1 MQSRHFGKRRPYDVV
16 GEHMTQAAYSEE
28 VMANA
33 FELRLRSRRPLL
45 GVGRFTQVF
54 REVDCHRGRPDFV
67 GLMSR
72 FSSQSLAHRSRHSLA
87 TACLLSLLKSQS
99 PRSLAW
105 LTRQSGLSHNVVVR
119 SIRELV
125 QSGLVDELS
134 RDRFLLSGG
143 SSIFEIESTAFE
155 LKLKSPRRAVFQAQ
169 QYTFFAQRVW
179 IVVPP
184 SRVSG
189 LDAYRPVIER
199 WGIGVASFDP
209 YTHRFRV
216 VHGARRRPPVSREH
230 QAYAMLRLI
239 GRFGT

>member
-1 MQSRHFGKRRPYDVV
+1 MRLRSSDERHQYDGA
-16 GEHMTQAAYSEE
+16 GEDMTQSTYSEKT
-28 VMANA
+28 MGDA
-33 FELRLRSRRPLL
+33 FEQRLRSRRPLL

-54 REVDCHRGRPDFV
+54 REVDCHRGRPDFIGV
-67 GLMSR
+67 TSR
-72 FSSQSLAHRSRHSLA
+72 STSQSLAHRNRHNLA
-87 TACLLSLLKSQS
+87 AACLLSLLKSRA
-99 PRSLAW
+99 PRALAW
-105 LTRQSGLSHNVVVR
+105 LTKQSGLSRDVVVR
-119 SIRELV
+119 SLRELV

-143 SSIFEIESTAFE
+143 SSIFEIETTAFE

-169 QYTFFAQRVW
+169 QYTLFAQRVW

-184 SRVSG
+184 RRVPSFDFYCPV
-189 LDAYRPVIER
+189 LDR

-216 VHGARRRPPVSREH
+216 VHGVRRRPAVSREH

-239 GRFGT
+239 GGPAT